1 MKLSN
6 EKMLTDISK
15 LRTLSQKQLPVKVSY
30 AIAKN
35 ISKIEKEL
43 LIYEQE
49 RQKLI
54 DKYAEKDNEGKVV
67 ADKNGQIKFKD
78 KENWEKD
85 IKELLSIE
93 NEIDIH
99 KFKIDELEGYSM
111 TPAEIMSIEYMIEE

>member
-1 MKLSN
+1 MKLTNQTLLNS
-6 EKMLTDISK
+6 ISK
-15 LRTLSQKQLPVKVSY
+15 LRVLSQKQLPVKVSY

-43 LIYEQE
+43 TIYEIE

-67 ADKNGQIKFKD
+67 ADNNGKIKFKD
-78 KENWEKD
+78 KEGWEKD
-85 IKELLSIE
+85 IKELLDIE

-99 KFKIDELEGYSM
+99 KFKIEELEGYNM
-111 TPAEIMSIEYMIEE
+111 TPAELMSIEYMIEE

>member
-1 MKLSN
+1 MKLTNQTLLNS
-6 EKMLTDISK
+6 ISK
-15 LRTLSQKQLPVKVSY
+15 LRVLSQKQLPVKVSY

-43 LIYEQE
+43 TIYEIE

-67 ADKNGQIKFKD
+67 ADNNGQIKFKD
-78 KENWEKD
+78 KEGWEKD
-85 IKELLSIE
+85 IKELLDIE

-99 KFKIDELEGYSM
+99 KFKIEELEGYNM
-111 TPAEIMSIEYMIEE
+111 TPAELMSIEYMIEE